1 MIELRGRL
9 LNGYGKIVGSG
20 VRLEDG
26 VVAEV
31 FPVEEGVEGWVTPGF
46 IDVHCHGGG
55 GASFPDDP
63 SAEGVDK
70 AVEAHRSFG
79 TTALIASTVS
89 LIDTLTPIK
98 GLAQACEEGKLVGI
112 HLEGPYISPAKCGA
126 QNPAAIRMP
135 DLDELRGWLEAGKG
149 WIKTMTIA
157 PEVDNAIE
165 AAQLLLDYGAVP
177 SWGHTSADEEQTRA
191 VIEATSAYAAKIGFA
206 KPPQMATH
214 LFNAMPPLGHRA
226 PGPVRELMAAARRGE
241 AVVELVADTVH
252 VHPDLVAD
260 VVTFI
265 QRENPLGVV
274 FVTDAMEGAGMPD
287 GKYVLGGQDVDIVDG
302 VARLSRNGA
311 IAGGTARVAEEVQR
325 MVRGGYLDMEA
336 AVRCGVGAPAHA
348 VGLTQADPGVTLE
361 WKVGEPANAVVF
373 TEDLEVTTI
382 VREGVA
388 R

>member
-1 MIELRGRL
+1 MTELRGKL
-9 LNGYGKIVGSG
+9 LDGYGQLVGSG
-20 VRLEDG
+20 LKIEDG
-26 VVAEV
+26 VIVEI
-31 FPVEEGVEGWVTPGF
+31 FPADDSVEGWVTPGF

-63 SAEGVDK
+63 SARGVDT
-70 AVEAHRSFG
+70 AVEAHRSMG
-79 TTALIASTVS
+79 TTAMIASTVS

-98 GLAQACEEGKLVGI
+98 GLAEACDEGKLVGI

-135 DLDELRGWLEAGKG
+135 DLEELRQWLEGGRG

-157 PEVDNAIE
+157 PEVDDAL
-165 AAQLLLDYGAVP
+165 AAAKLLLDYGAVP
-177 SWGHTSADEEQTRA
+177 SWGHTSATEEQTRELL
-191 VIEATSAYAAKIGFA
+191 EATAAYAKDINFP
-206 KPPQMATH
+206 KPPQTATH
-214 LFNAMPPLGHRA
+214 LFNAMPPLGHRN

-260 VVTFI
+260 VVTFV
-265 QRENPLGVV
+265 QEANPLGVV

-325 MVRGGYLDMEA
+325 MVRGGYLAMSA
-336 AVRCGVGAPAHA
+336 AVCCGVGAAANA
-348 VGLTQADPGVTLE
+348 VGLTQQTPGVTLE
-361 WKVGEPANAVVF
+361 WKVGDRANAVAF
-373 TEDLEVTTI
+373 TEDLEITTI
-382 VREGVA
+382 VREGEF